1 MDYFKLAEEEL
12 NKVSYSVNYTELDMV
27 RIAKAE
33 VYAKLAHA
41 QVLREMHNA

>member
-12 NKVSYSVNYTELDMV
+12 SNVTYSVNYPEADTA

-41 QVLREMHNA
+41 QVLKEIHNA